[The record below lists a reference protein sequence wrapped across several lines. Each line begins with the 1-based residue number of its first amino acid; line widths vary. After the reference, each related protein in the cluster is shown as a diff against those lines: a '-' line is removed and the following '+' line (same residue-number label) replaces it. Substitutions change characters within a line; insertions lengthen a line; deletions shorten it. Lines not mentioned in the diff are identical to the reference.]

1 MNWGGLIL
9 FGFATT
15 SLESPVSHFILAHAP
30 ASSFASSGVLG
41 ELFVVCFL
49 IFLTPLC
56 FLFVPHKISGVAW
69 KTWSH

>member
-49 IFLTPLC
+49 IF
-56 FLFVPHKISGVAW
+56 
-69 KTWSH
+69 